1 MKAGFSGRAGH
12 ASMSHRPV
20 AKDEEVAA
28 GKSVRGTVEVGGVR
42 IVYESQGRGPAL
54 VCCHGFCVNRMIW
67 QLQIEALA
75 RAHRVITF
83 DQRGHGESDHPLPAV
98 GGADPYTLDAFAE
111 DLGGV
116 LDDLGIHRAR
126 ILGHS
131 MGGATALRFATRWPE
146 RVEALILAS
155 TMASR
160 LPREMI
166 ERAKEVER
174 VLAREGVEAAVRF
187 YFEGPLL
194 EGVPR
199 GSQFEAFVEWV
210 AASATPH
217 GFLGGYRVA
226 IDRPSMMGDLD
237 RVRAPTLILVGE
249 RDKHYLGEAE
259 AMARRIPGARKVIM
273 KGVGHSLL
281 SAEAPAAL
289 SEEAVRFLAS
299 LPRPS
304 PE

>member
-1 MKAGFSGRAGH
+1 
-12 ASMSHRPV
+12 MSHRSDLTDGE
-20 AKDEEVAA
+20 AAA
-28 GKSVRGTVEVGGVR
+28 GESMRGTVRVGGVR
-42 IVYESQGRGPAL
+42 IVYQSRGTGPAL
-54 VCCHGFCVNRMIW
+54 VCCHGFGVNRIMW
-67 QLQIEALA
+67 ELQSEAFA

-83 DQRGHGESDHPLPAV
+83 DQRGHGESDHPLPAA

-111 DLGGV
+111 DLRGV

-126 ILGHS
+126 ILGQS

-160 LPREMI
+160 LPEEVV

-174 VLAREGVEAAVRF
+174 VLVREGVKAAVRF
-187 YFEGPLL
+187 YFQGPLL
-194 EGVPR
+194 EGVAR

-210 AASATPH
+210 AATATPH

-237 RVRAPTLILVGE
+237 RVHAPTLILVGE
-249 RDKHYLGEAE
+249 RDNHYLGEAE
-259 AMARRIPGARKVIM
+259 AMARRIPGARKVIL
-273 KGVGHSLL
+273 KGLGHSLG
-281 SAEAPAAL
+281 AEAP
-289 SEEAVRFLAS
+289 EAFADEVVRFLAS
-299 LPRPS
+299 LPQPQRS